1 MSWTGLDWTARGRR
15 RAATNLSEDAAPR
28 IRSGAVKQERLWTN
42 PAMGLVVVAAALG
55 GEQLV
60 GEWGV
65 GRIL

>member
-1 MSWTGLDWTARGRR
+1 MSWTGLLEEEGRL
-15 RAATNLSEDAAPR
+15 AATNLSEDAAPR
-28 IRSGAVKQERLWTN
+28 IRSRAVEQERLWTN
-42 PAMGLVVVAAALG
+42 PAIGLVVAAALG